1 MLPFKKITTTITRGG
16 LTRVLSHN
24 YTGTP
29 PYTRPISD
37 DKSFRHAL
45 FDLNRKIRYLE
56 QSMIEVR
63 QEMLR
68 LKIFEP
74 TKPNYMINDSE
85 ISPAT
90 QRARRLLATEDSIT
104 NL

>member
-1 MLPFKKITTTITRGG
+1 
-16 LTRVLSHN
+16 
-24 YTGTP
+24 
-29 PYTRPISD
+29 
-37 DKSFRHAL
+37 
-45 FDLNRKIRYLE
+45 
-56 QSMIEVR
+56 MIEVR

-74 TKPNYMINDSE
+74 TKPNYMLHDSE

-90 QRARRLLATEDSIT
+90 QRARRLLAAEDSIT